1 VAADPEPSEGRVPHL
16 TNTAIKTLAWLVASL
31 TLAACT
37 TVPINLPAVTD
48 QPTNAHL
55 SGKFIWHDLLTDDP
69 KAAQRFYGELFG
81 WTFHEIGPRFGA
93 VASANYTLIRHEG
106 RLIGGMIDESRLDSE
121 VDLSQWVGL
130 MSTGDIDAAVATL
143 KRSGG
148 TVYTPPTELADR
160 GRIAVVADPQGA
172 LFALLQ
178 TRDGDPA
185 DEPPRMNE
193 FLWDEVWVEDV
204 EAAAAFY
211 QELAGLESSTLT
223 RGEEPE
229 YLYLAGDDVPRFGIL
244 PIPLEDLPPLWT
256 PYLRVADPGAIVARV
271 EELGGRVVLEP
282 VERAPGVMVALIIDP
297 SGAGV
302 AIQTW
307 SPKQ

>member
-1 VAADPEPSEGRVPHL
+1 MPNQIDSVIKNLTWLFAA
-16 TNTAIKTLAWLVASL
+16 LV
-31 TLAACT
+31 LAACT

-69 KAAQRFYGELFG
+69 AATKRFYGELFG
-81 WTFHEIGPRFGA
+81 WTFHAIGPRFGA
-93 VASANYTLIRHEG
+93 VASTNYMLIRHEG

-121 VDLSQWVGL
+121 LDLSQWVGL

-143 KRSGG
+143 QRSGG
-148 TVYTPPTELADR
+148 TIYTPPTELADR

-178 TRDGDPA
+178 THDGDPG

-204 EAAAAFY
+204 EVAETFY
-211 QELAGLESSTLT
+211 RELSGLDAETVAL
-223 RGEEPE
+223 GEESAYR
-229 YLYLAGDDVPRFGIL
+229 YLVGNHVPRFGIL
-244 PIPLEDLPPLWT
+244 PLPIEDLPPLWT
-256 PYLRVADPGAIVARV
+256 PYLRVADPAAIVARV
-271 EELGGRVVLEP
+271 EELGGRVVIEP
-282 VERAPGVMVALIIDP
+282 VERAPGVTVALIIDP
-297 SGAGV
+297 SGAGF

-307 SPKQ
+307 SPEQ